1 MSKHDLTIFRYSTML
16 TLTRNGISTIAELE
30 AMSNAEIAN
39 IRGLDKRGYDE
50 ILAVL
55 GRQEPDRPGSNVP
68 KQPTVPPMQK
78 ATRRIETDHDQESH

>member
-30 AMSNAEIAN
+30 SMTNEDIGRL
-39 IRGLDKRGYDE
+39 RGLGKRGYDE

-55 GRQEPDRPGSNVP
+55 GRQDPAR
-68 KQPTVPPMQK
+68 
-78 ATRRIETDHDQESH
+78 QESH